1 MMSDI
6 DRVMARLD
14 RFERCHPERP
24 MGLGRTIDE
33 LATLRGKIALR
44 VGAEAAER
52 IVGDFV
58 DTLTPAEG
66 EGVH

>member
-1 MMSDI
+1 
-6 DRVMARLD
+6 
-14 RFERCHPERP
+14 
-24 MGLGRTIDE
+24 MGLAQTIDALE
-33 LATLRGKIALR
+33 ALRGKIALR

-58 DTLTPAEG
+58 DTLTPADG

>member
-1 MMSDI
+1 MI
-6 DRVMARLD
+6 AVERVVDRLD
-14 RFERCHPERP
+14 RFERCHPARP
-24 MGLGRTIDE
+24 MGLAQTIDALE
-33 LATLRGKIALR
+33 ALRGKIAVR

>member
-1 MMSDI
+1 MTSI

-14 RFERCHPERP
+14 NFERCHPARP
-24 MGLGRTIDE
+24 MGLDRTIDE
-33 LATLRGKIALR
+33 LGTLRGKIALR

-58 DTLTPAEG
+58 DTLTPAQG